1 MYKIIDLGHEVPE
14 TGESRVNLIDPQ
26 LVPSLIKSASQT
38 ASTEI
43 QEFWDTIPQDPRY
56 SYLWVIGVSAKEY
69 YGCNNNGD
77 AFTEEDLKHTHQHFV
92 DNANVFLQHVNKDPA
107 KGIGK
112 PVFSWY
118 NDDMHR
124 VELILRIDK
133 SKPEAAGT
141 VSKITNGEPLFVSMG
156 CKVTYDVCS
165 ICGNKAPTRRDYCD
179 HLRFNMKKILPDGR
193 QVYALNPNPKFF
205 DISIVAKPADPT
217 AYMLD
222 KRASLRGAYGD
233 GETLVSSAELGEHA
247 EDISQKL
254 AALKKVSDI
263 IKKVEG
269 VVADTKPEKPGDVS
283 KSENA
288 DASADIPADTD
299 ASIRAVVHIARNGFH
314 NMEYPEM
321 PYERLSSMGVGPAM
335 FLSAMHHL
343 GAPVSLGDA
352 AWLAGSRVMG
362 HCPTHREMG
371 RMFSMLPEALTELCE
386 RPSLMDTLLHRVFA
400 PCPGDADS
408 PVKRTLVIK
417 VMRPVAELRI
427 RMLTRMAPEG
437 ALEKIGEAFGQPLEG
452 QIHYGRTLSERIRRD
467 FGPRAENFAP
477 MTVKDKHGNV
487 AVTAPYFV
495 RNTAQQEVAS
505 RAVDIPT
512 AAGSALALGAI
523 TAALGEPT
531 LLGKIM
537 AASLLGAA
545 SVGAFSLRESRDD
558 EKVTTESCEE
568 IPMTTITESWK
579 FKKTAGSMPRFGT
592 VAGLALPPALAPTH
606 FVQMHGLRMPCH
618 IRNPQA
624 ASRNMRRYHPLQ
636 YLHALPPWPCQYFD
650 STLSSAST
658 SIDDSISITS
668 PADCATCHSRLC
680 DGFMK
685 HSATHRS
692 SISSNGS
699 KKPPTLNIN
708 IGL

>member
-133 SKPEAAGT
+133 SKPEAVRT

-156 CKVTYDVCS
+156 CTVTYDVCS

-217 AYMLD
+217 AHMLD

-254 AALKKVSDI
+254 AASRTSSRKSKAWWPIRNRKSR
-263 IKKVEG
+263 
-269 VVADTKPEKPGDVS
+269 AMFQKPKTRMLRLICQP
-283 KSENA
+283 
-288 DASADIPADTD
+288 TQ
-299 ASIRAVVHIARNGFH
+299 
-314 NMEYPEM
+314 M
-321 PYERLSSMGVGPAM
+321 RLS
-335 FLSAMHHL
+335 
-343 GAPVSLGDA
+343 APWSVLHATDFIT
-352 AWLAGSRVMG
+352 WNIRK
-362 HCPTHREMG
+362 CPTSG
-371 RMFSMLPEALTELCE
+371 FLPWAWALPCSFRPCIIWE
-386 RPSLMDTLLHRVFA
+386 RPSVSAT
-400 PCPGDADS
+400 PPG
-408 PVKRTLVIK
+408 
-417 VMRPVAELRI
+417 
-427 RMLTRMAPEG
+427 
-437 ALEKIGEAFGQPLEG
+437 
-452 QIHYGRTLSERIRRD
+452 
-467 FGPRAENFAP
+467 
-477 MTVKDKHGNV
+477 
-487 AVTAPYFV
+487 
-495 RNTAQQEVAS
+495 
-505 RAVDIPT
+505 
-512 AAGSALALGAI
+512 
-523 TAALGEPT
+523 
-531 LLGKIM
+531 
-537 AASLLGAA
+537 
-545 SVGAFSLRESRDD
+545 
-558 EKVTTESCEE
+558 
-568 IPMTTITESWK
+568 
-579 FKKTAGSMPRFGT
+579 
-592 VAGLALPPALAPTH
+592 
-606 FVQMHGLRMPCH
+606 
-618 IRNPQA
+618 
-624 ASRNMRRYHPLQ
+624 
-636 YLHALPPWPCQYFD
+636 
-650 STLSSAST
+650 
-658 SIDDSISITS
+658 S
-668 PADCATCHSRLC
+668 PAVVLWATVQRTEKWGACSPCCRKPSPSCANARH
-680 DGFMK
+680 
-685 HSATHRS
+685 
-692 SISSNGS
+692 
-699 KKPPTLNIN
+699 
-708 IGL
+708 